1 MVIKIDLKDQEK
13 VQEQVSELMDAV
25 EQLSKALNRVSEL
38 ESELHWA
45 TIGMSM
51 TLESG
56 NEKEVD

>member
-1 MVIKIDLKDQEK
+1 MRVVVNGTAKEIAAL
-13 VQEQVSELMDAV
+13 VV

>member
-1 MVIKIDLKDQEK
+1 MVIKIDLKDLEK
-13 VQEQVSELMDAV
+13 AQEQVSELMDAV
-25 EQLSKALNRVSEL
+25 EQLSKAINRVSEL

-56 NEKEVD
+56 DRKGAD